1 MSRRLLRHGICDHR
15 IQRAVRIGCKRKS
28 DGPQSK
34 NSVNSVT
41 QLYTFLGPSQG
52 RPGIR
57 IFGVSGRIPYFPAF
71 PRLAHPFAGFARL
84 FAVARFCPGCCG
96 FPLLPRS
103 FCGLPA
109 FFTRSLRGPL
119 SVARSS
125 RNLLPVAC
133 GAWRSPLPGGRITAR
148 HLHPR
153 RQLSQRPAPA
163 SARSR
168 RPGAYSLQP
177 PRLPPLLR
185 PPRRRALRF
194 SQILP

>member
-1 MSRRLLRHGICDHR
+1 MNPAAPVISIFISCDKVMSWNIRQTGVAFLL
-15 IQRAVRIGCKRKS
+15 
-28 DGPQSK
+28 
-34 NSVNSVT
+34 
-41 QLYTFLGPSQG
+41 
-52 RPGIR
+52 
-57 IFGVSGRIPYFPAF
+57 F

-153 RQLSQRPAPA
+153 RTCHNTPQPMSFRTIGAAYGKRPRTDIVRMAA
-163 SARSR
+163 S
-168 RPGAYSLQP
+168 SLAM
-177 PRLPPLLR
+177 RLLR
-185 PPRRRALRF
+185 KARTWGRVLGRTLGRG
-194 SQILP
+194 

>member
-1 MSRRLLRHGICDHR
+1 MNPAAPVISIFISCDKVMSWNIRQTGVAFLLFRGSRTRLRTSPG
-15 IQRAVRIGCKRKS
+15 AFSATFVR
-28 DGPQSK
+28 
-34 NSVNSVT
+34 
-41 QLYTFLGPSQG
+41 
-52 RPGIR
+52 
-57 IFGVSGRIPYFPAF
+57 
-71 PRLAHPFAGFARL
+71 PFAGFARL
-84 FAVARFCPGCCG
+84 LAVARFCPGCCG

-153 RQLSQRPAPA
+153 RTCHNTPQPMSFRTIGAAYGKRPRTDIVRMAA
-163 SARSR
+163 S
-168 RPGAYSLQP
+168 SLAM
-177 PRLPPLLR
+177 RLLR
-185 PPRRRALRF
+185 KARTWGRVLGRTLGRG
-194 SQILP
+194 